1 MENNRQYNLR
11 SSKHAS
17 VTIPVEIQ
25 MCTDTEFLNTLL
37 NTKQSVNTV
46 DSVSDISSLSEL
58 DCSALIDMSDSVD
71 NKMSDEDNSM
81 GAGSQ
86 QAGSSGS
93 DGYSVQMLVN
103 QQILAKL
110 EQLRNRIDKLENTRC
125 KKTSDSR
132 LIKNSKKTKTSSPK
146 TKSSKSVAMAASNSE
161 THPPTTCK
169 GQSCHTSL

>member
-1 MENNRQYNLR
+1 MENNRQYNLH

-25 MCTDTEFLNTLL
+25 TCTDTAFLNTLL

-46 DSVSDISSLSEL
+46 DSESDISSLSKL
-58 DCSALIDMSDSVD
+58 DCSALIDMSDSSDVVE

-86 QAGSSGS
+86 QASSSGI

-110 EQLRNRIDKLENTRC
+110 EQLGNRLDKWKIPDVRKLRI
-125 KKTSDSR
+125 R
-132 LIKNSKKTKTSSPK
+132 
-146 TKSSKSVAMAASNSE
+146 
-161 THPPTTCK
+161 
-169 GQSCHTSL
+169 G